1 MGLFSRRT
9 KPPGEKRRSIDA
21 DTVGVIIP
29 QHGERLLPPG
39 YHGLLE
45 APEVAACIWRV
56 ADMIG
61 SLPLHIRRNEKSGD
75 VRVDDALAR
84 FVDRTPW
91 SCGTR
96 QLWVSW
102 IAATEMAEGE
112 AFVLPQTAG
121 SVFTDL
127 PPMPGAK
134 SVRGADKLHYLVEWE
149 GQQLDPDNVLHFRLR
164 PDPKYPW
171 RGMGPSIALDTV
183 VQSLMTTAATK
194 TAYMGSDY
202 KPPIIVSV
210 DADVEELADP
220 DKRQA
225 FLEDYVRPKLPGSPW
240 VIPGGMVNVSQVR
253 PLSLTDLAIRDGVE
267 LDKLAVAAIFGVPPF
282 LLGVGSFNASEY
294 NTFLRTVVLPLC
306 RSIEQE
312 LTRKMLL
319 AEDRYF
325 RFNTRSLFAY
335 DLSTLAAIADDQYV
349 RGLMTGNE
357 VRDWL
362 DLDPKKDLD
371 ELVMLE
377 NYIPAS
383 AIGDQ
388 KKLVQTGEE
397 KEAEA

>member
-1 MGLFSRRT
+1 MGLFSRRDT
-9 KPPGEKRRSIDA
+9 APGKHKRTIDT

-29 QHGERLLPPG
+29 QGGERLVPVG

-61 SLPLHIRRNEKSGD
+61 SLPLHIRRNDKSGD
-75 VRVDDALAR
+75 VRVNDALAR
-84 FVDRTPW
+84 FVDTTPW

-102 IAATEMAEGE
+102 IAATVMAEGE

-134 SVRGADKLHYLVEWE
+134 SVKGADKLHYLVDWE

-183 VQSLMTTAATK
+183 VQSLLTTSATK
-194 TAYMGSDY
+194 TAYMSSDY

-210 DADVEELADP
+210 DADVDELADP
-220 DKRQA
+220 EKRQK
-225 FLEDYVRPKLPGSPW
+225 FLEEYVRPKIPGSPW
-240 VIPGGMVNVSQVR
+240 VIPGGMVNVSQVK

-267 LDKLAVAAIFGVPPF
+267 LDKKAVASIFGVPGF
-282 LLGVGSFNASEY
+282 LLGVGQFNASEY
-294 NTFLRTVVLPLC
+294 NTFLRTVVLPIC

-335 DLSTLAAIADDQYV
+335 DLATLAQIADDQYV

-371 ELVMLE
+371 QLVMLE

-388 KKLVQTGEE
+388 KKLIQEDDE
-397 KEAEA
+397 DA

>member
-1 MGLFSRRT
+1 MTVGIFSRRDT
-9 KPPGEKRRSIDA
+9 APGKQKRTIDT

-29 QHGERLLPPG
+29 QPGERLVPVG

-61 SLPLHIRRNEKSGD
+61 SLPIHIRRNDKSGD
-75 VRVDDALAR
+75 IRVNDALSR
-84 FVDRTPW
+84 FVDVTPW
-91 SCGTR
+91 HGGTR
-96 QLWVSW
+96 QLWISW
-102 IAATEMAEGE
+102 IAATVMAEGE

-121 SVFTDL
+121 MLFTDL

-134 SVRGADKLHYLVEWE
+134 SVKGADKIHYLVEWE
-149 GQQLDPDNVLHFRLR
+149 GQTFDPDDVLHFRLR

-171 RGMGPSIALDTV
+171 RGLGPSVALDTV
-183 VQSLMTTAATK
+183 VQSLLTSSATK
-194 TAYMGSDY
+194 TAYMSSDY

-210 DADVEELADP
+210 DADVDELADP
-220 DKRQA
+220 EKRQA
-225 FLEDYVRPKLPGSPW
+225 FLEDYVRPAVPGAPW
-240 VIPGGMVNVSQVR
+240 VIPGGMVNVSQVK

-267 LDKLAVAAIFGVPPF
+267 LDKKAVASIFGVPGF
-282 LLGVGSFNASEY
+282 LLGVGSFNKDEY

-319 AEDRYF
+319 ADDRYF

-335 DLSTLAAIADDQYV
+335 DLAQLAQIADDQYV

-371 ELVMLE
+371 QLVMLE
-377 NYIPAS
+377 NYIPAGS
-383 AIGDQ
+383 IGDQ
-388 KKLVQTGEE
+388 KKLIQEDEE
-397 KEAEA
+397 NA